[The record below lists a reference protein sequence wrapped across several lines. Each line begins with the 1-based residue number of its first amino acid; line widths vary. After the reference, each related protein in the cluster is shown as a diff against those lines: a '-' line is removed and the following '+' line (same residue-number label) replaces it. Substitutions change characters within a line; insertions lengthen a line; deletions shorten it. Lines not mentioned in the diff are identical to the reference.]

1 MTTSVINLSSLNGS
15 NGFRLDGEGFAGYSV
30 SGAGDINGDGYDDV
44 IIGAPSGKGLYG
56 STKVVFGKASS
67 FDASLD
73 LSNLDGSNGF
83 SVGGSSGR
91 SVSDAGDFNGD
102 GFDDVIVADPFA
114 GFGASG
120 AGSSYIVFGNEFGF
134 DARLNLANLNQENG
148 FRIDGTIEG
157 DRSGYSVSSAGDVNG
172 DGYDDVIIGTIQEDR
187 GNKGSPPTYV
197 VFGKSSGFSTPL
209 DLSILDGT
217 DGFRMNGVLNG
228 FYSRY
233 FLESWSVSSAGDV
246 NGDGFDDV
254 VVGASLADSYSGAS
268 YVIFGKSSGF
278 DDILDLSDLNGSNGF
293 RLTGNFLLGKSVSSA
308 GDIND
313 DGFDDVIVA
322 SDSTDYILFGKG
334 LGFEATID
342 LNSLNGSNGF
352 RLEEEGG
359 ANNSSVSSA
368 GDMNGDGFDDVIIG
382 NSNASPNGSG
392 SGSSYV
398 VFGKS
403 SGFSPVLNLTELDSE
418 SGFRLD
424 GVGPDDH
431 SGESVS
437 NIGDMNGDGFDDVI
451 IGAPLA
457 DPGGNYNAGSSYVV
471 FGRSTFSDGNVIN
484 GTPGNDVLKGTLNA
498 DIIEAGNGNDL
509 MIGRGGADVFRG
521 GAGVDQI
528 KVLDLSFQ
536 SIDGGTDTDILHL
549 DGKDLYLDLASVGD
563 KIQSIETI
571 CIYGRGDNTLA
582 LTADSVL
589 NLSDTSN
596 TLKLHG
602 NAGDLV
608 KVQDNGWV
616 DGGVKGFYHTYTND
630 DAILLVGANL
640 AIQFL

>member
-1 MTTSVINLSSLNGS
+1 
-15 NGFRLDGEGFAGYSV
+15 
-30 SGAGDINGDGYDDV
+30 
-44 IIGAPSGKGLYG
+44 
-56 STKVVFGKASS
+56 
-67 FDASLD
+67 
-73 LSNLDGSNGF
+73 
-83 SVGGSSGR
+83 
-91 SVSDAGDFNGD
+91 
-102 GFDDVIVADPFA
+102 
-114 GFGASG
+114 
-120 AGSSYIVFGNEFGF
+120 
-134 DARLNLANLNQENG
+134 
-148 FRIDGTIEG
+148 
-157 DRSGYSVSSAGDVNG
+157 
-172 DGYDDVIIGTIQEDR
+172 
-187 GNKGSPPTYV
+187 
-197 VFGKSSGFSTPL
+197 
-209 DLSILDGT
+209 
-217 DGFRMNGVLNG
+217 
-228 FYSRY
+228 
-233 FLESWSVSSAGDV
+233 
-246 NGDGFDDV
+246 
-254 VVGASLADSYSGAS
+254 
-268 YVIFGKSSGF
+268 
-278 DDILDLSDLNGSNGF
+278 
-293 RLTGNFLLGKSVSSA
+293 
-308 GDIND
+308 
-313 DGFDDVIVA
+313 
-322 SDSTDYILFGKG
+322 
-334 LGFEATID
+334 
-342 LNSLNGSNGF
+342 
-352 RLEEEGG
+352 
-359 ANNSSVSSA
+359 
-368 GDMNGDGFDDVIIG
+368 
-382 NSNASPNGSG
+382 
-392 SGSSYV
+392 
-398 VFGKS
+398 
-403 SGFSPVLNLTELDSE
+403 
-418 SGFRLD
+418 
-424 GVGPDDH
+424 
-431 SGESVS
+431 
-437 NIGDMNGDGFDDVI
+437 MNGDGFDDVI